1 MKFIATCF
9 YQGSESRSGIKD
21 PTKIYYEVS
30 LLDDVD
36 QLKCFTNQELFDKIL
51 PGIPRFA
58 PCNCTFELNTRFNT
72 LRLIDIAKV
81 K

>member
-9 YQGSESRSGIKD
+9 YQGSESRSGTKD
-21 PTKIYYEVS
+21 PTKTYYEVS

-58 PCNCTFELNTRFNT
+58 LCNCTFELNTRFNT